1 MNEDMTI
8 KQRLALAGYEV
19 RRIEKDG
26 EFRGVEILKDGV
38 RAHKTPYASAD
49 LGLELCEKAG
59 V

>member
-1 MNEDMTI
+1 MNENLTI

-26 EFRGVEILKDGV
+26 KFQGVEILKDGV
-38 RAHKTPYASAD
+38 RVHDTPYASAD
-49 LGLELCEKAG
+49 LAVELCVKAG